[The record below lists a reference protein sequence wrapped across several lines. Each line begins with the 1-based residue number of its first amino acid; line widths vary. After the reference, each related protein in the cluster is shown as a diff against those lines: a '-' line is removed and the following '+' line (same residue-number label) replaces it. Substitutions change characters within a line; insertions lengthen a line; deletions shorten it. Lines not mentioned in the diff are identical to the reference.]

1 VAEFAV
7 TGGCRCHAVRYRV
20 TAPADE
26 VCHCHCSICRRVHGA
41 AFASFA
47 IVPPGN
53 FIITAGADRLT
64 RYDSTPGVQRYFCS
78 RCGAQIYGDVD
89 KLPDIRFY
97 TIGTPRRRRP
107 SGPRPGQRAPHLCR
121 FQNALVAHHGRSSTG
136 RGILSWPAR
145 ALVRTG
151 AARR

>member
-7 TGGCRCHAVRYRV
+7 TGGCHCGAVRYRV

-26 VCHCHCSICRRVHGA
+26 VCHRHCSICCRVHGA

-53 FIITAGADRLT
+53 FIITAGTEQLT

-78 RCGAQIYGDVD
+78 RCGGHVYGDVD

-97 TIGTPRRRRP
+97 IIGTLN
-107 SGPRPGQRAPHLCR
+107 GGDHPGHA
-121 FQNALVAHHGRSSTG
+121 
-136 RGILSWPAR
+136 RGKERHIHVGSKMPWWHIADELPQDQES
-145 ALVRTG
+145 
-151 AARR
+151 

>member
-1 VAEFAV
+1 MGDFSV
-7 TGGCRCHAVRYRV
+7 TGGCHCGAVRYRV

-53 FIITAGADRLT
+53 FIITDGVERLT

-78 RCGAQIYGDVD
+78 RCGAQVYGDVD
-89 KLPDIRFY
+89 KLPDMRFY
-97 TIGTPRRRRP
+97 TVGTLD
-107 SGPRPGQRAPHLCR
+107 GGIHPGHSPEKERHIYVGSKMPWWQITNDLPQDDE
-121 FQNALVAHHGRSSTG
+121 F
-136 RGILSWPAR
+136 
-145 ALVRTG
+145 
-151 AARR
+151 

>member
-1 VAEFAV
+1 MAEFSV
-7 TGGCRCHAVRYRV
+7 TGGCHCGAVRYRV

-47 IVPPGN
+47 IVPPAR
-53 FIITAGADRLT
+53 FVVTEGADRLT
-64 RYDSTPGVQRYFCS
+64 CYDSTPGVRRYFCA

-97 TIGTPRRRRP
+97 TIGTLD
-107 SGPRPGQRAPHLCR
+107 GGVHPGHAP
-121 FQNALVAHHGRSSTG
+121 GRERHIYVSSKIPWWQIG
-136 RGILSWPAR
+136 DGLQQDEAF
-145 ALVRTG
+145 
-151 AARR
+151 